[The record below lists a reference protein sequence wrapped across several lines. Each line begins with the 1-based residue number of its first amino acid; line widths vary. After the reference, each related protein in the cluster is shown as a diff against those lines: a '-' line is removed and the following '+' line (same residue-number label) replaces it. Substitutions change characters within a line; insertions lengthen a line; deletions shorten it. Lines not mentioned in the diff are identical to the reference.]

1 MAPRGTGGRPP
12 VVRPVVQ
19 RPAVLARRTPLW
31 RRLLALV
38 GLGSVSIVAGVVIA
52 VIVGALAA
60 AVLVALTSAVT
71 S

>member
-1 MAPRGTGGRPP
+1 
-12 VVRPVVQ
+12 
-19 RPAVLARRTPLW
+19 VLARRTPLW